1 MTLLRS
7 QLSEGGGEERR
18 GGRRKKGEKSTPAR
32 RDFPRRESD
41 TAKELQ
47 WVRLEH
53 EAQKS
58 EMRQEG
64 STG

>member
-1 MTLLRS
+1 MK
-7 QLSEGGGEERR
+7 EVGRR

-32 RDFPRRESD
+32 RGFPREGD

-47 WVRLEH
+47 VVRLEH
-53 EAQKS
+53 EVQKS

>member
-1 MTLLRS
+1 MK
-7 QLSEGGGEERR
+7 EVGRR
-18 GGRRKKGEKSTPAR
+18 GGRRKKGEKSTSAR
-32 RDFPRRESD
+32 RDFPRREGD

-47 WVRLEH
+47 VVRLEH
-53 EAQKS
+53 EVQKS